1 MITPGISSPK
11 GKPWCLSSASISFL
25 FFSILTFVLHFGPE
39 EATAP
44 HKNRMKLCHSE
55 PSAHTLPSPVDSI
68 PSWFKSSVD
77 DLTHPGD
84 ASVLRHFTLQFSS
97 RTPQSDV
104 IKNAHKSCLIM
115 IQNCMP
121 SSAPWLRKMFTH
133 SRGRTQT
140 CSTIPQMWVWE
151 TPVSWSS
158 DLHLHMG
165 GATNFEALKGR
176 GYI

>member
-11 GKPWCLSSASISFL
+11 EKPWCLSSASISFFVV
-25 FFSILTFVLHFGPE
+25 FFNSDICSPFWTRSSH
-39 EATAP
+39 AP
-44 HKNRMKLCHSE
+44 HKNRKKLCHSE
-55 PSAHTLPSPVDSI
+55 SSVHTLPSPVDSSHHLMI
-68 PSWFKSSVD
+68 WLILGMHQCWDISPWNS
-77 DLTHPGD
+77 HRGP
-84 ASVLRHFTLQFSS
+84 
-97 RTPQSDV
+97 PQSDV
-104 IKNAHKSCLIM
+104 IRNAHKSCLIM
-115 IQNCMP
+115 IQNCIP

-133 SRGRTQT
+133 PRGHTQT

-165 GATNFEALKGR
+165 GATYFETLKGG